1 MSPEDLKLITLAG
14 IFVKHFPP
22 QVVTEFREHIKIGE
36 TFIAECVFNP
46 AWRKIKDELFRRKVP
61 YTKNEVIIFLNSVLG
76 MESEISEVWNSILFN
91 DPDFL
96 YLERMNTDQQLGKIY
111 QETEDEEEKEV
122 MNREESL
129 KYLIR
134 QVFLR
139 TAQQS
144 PGQIDRIEWAFYE
157 ELKILLDYLTK
168 RQIATNPEELIK
180 ILRRE
185 LPVLRTQ
192 SSNHILHGVYRY
204 AHVLDMIK
212 PRKIK
217 REEFSIKIDKAKL
230 LAELEAEW
238 QEAEEIEARVTAEA
252 QPMDIM
258 EIRQRDFSADHSKE
272 IFDVTTLEINAKGI
286 KEAMESIIFNFGP
299 DEFFERIKIM
309 HEKIKIHCRD
319 KNLLEP
325 LIKIVFKLKSGYER
339 NFEKSLEI
347 LSNRADK
354 LTSDKS
360 GLDLKLKYIIS
371 ALGVFWAFLE
381 EAVRIEKTTNG
392 NGKH

>member
-1 MSPEDLKLITLAG
+1 
-14 IFVKHFPP
+14 
-22 QVVTEFREHIKIGE
+22 
-36 TFIAECVFNP
+36 
-46 AWRKIKDELFRRKVP
+46 
-61 YTKNEVIIFLNSVLG
+61 
-76 MESEISEVWNSILFN
+76 
-91 DPDFL
+91 
-96 YLERMNTDQQLGKIY
+96 MNTDQQLGKIY

-144 PGQIDRIEWAFYE
+144 PGQTDRVEWAFYE
-157 ELKILLDYLTK
+157 ELKILLDYLTQ
-168 RQIATNPEELIK
+168 RQIATNAEELIK

-185 LPVLRTQ
+185 LPVLRTP
-192 SSNHILHGVYRY
+192 SSHHILHGIHRY
-204 AHVLDMIK
+204 AHTLEAIQ
-212 PRKIK
+212 PRKIQ
-217 REEFSIKIDKAKL
+217 REEFSIKIDSTKL
-230 LAELEAEW
+230 LQELEKEW
-238 QEAEEIEARVTAEA
+238 AEIEQQELLPARPSEV
-252 QPMDIM
+252 M
-258 EIRQRDFSADHSKE
+258 EIRQRDFSAASSKL
-272 IFDVTTLEINAKGI
+272 IFDVTKLEISAKGI

-339 NFEKSLEI
+339 NFDKSLEI

>member
-1 MSPEDLKLITLAG
+1 MSPEDLKLKSLAE
-14 IFVKHFPP
+14 IFVKHFP
-22 QVVTEFREHIKIGE
+22 QHVVTEFREHIKSGE

-46 AWRKIKDELFRRKVP
+46 AWRKIKDELFKRKIP

-144 PGQIDRIEWAFYE
+144 PGQTDRVEWAFYE
-157 ELKILLDYLTK
+157 ELKILLDYLTQ
-168 RQIATNPEELIK
+168 RQIATNAEELIK

-185 LPVLRTQ
+185 LPVLRTP
-192 SSNHILHGVYRY
+192 SSHHILHGIHRY
-204 AHVLDMIK
+204 AHTLEAIQ
-212 PRKIK
+212 PRKIQ
-217 REEFSIKIDKAKL
+217 REEFSIKIDSTKL
-230 LAELEAEW
+230 LQELEKEW
-238 QEAEEIEARVTAEA
+238 AEIEQQELLPARPSEV
-252 QPMDIM
+252 M
-258 EIRQRDFSADHSKE
+258 EIRQRDFSAASSKL
-272 IFDVTTLEINAKGI
+272 IFDVTKLEISAKGI

-339 NFEKSLEI
+339 NFDKSLEI